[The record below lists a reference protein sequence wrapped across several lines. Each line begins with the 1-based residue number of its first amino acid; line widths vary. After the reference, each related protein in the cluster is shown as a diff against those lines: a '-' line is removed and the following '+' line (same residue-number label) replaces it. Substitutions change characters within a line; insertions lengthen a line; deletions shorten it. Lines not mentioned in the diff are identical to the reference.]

1 MKVFILA
8 AGRGTRISRFLS
20 GKPKCTVDI
29 GGIPLIRYTVELLKS
44 RGIKD
49 IAISLGYRADVIKEV
64 LKGCGVTYYINP
76 FYDVTNSIAS
86 AWFAKDFLTGDDILI
101 MNGDVYLE
109 AALLDWILEEQGSPV
124 MYADESRRETADY
137 KFFYEDGILRKY
149 GKELAGDDI
158 TGEYIGIGRFSKDF
172 MPDFLRRMEEMIGRQ
187 EHQVWWE
194 NVVYS
199 MCSER
204 PVYVKDVG
212 GMFWAEVDYIED
224 YDRILAHRGIERK
237 H

>member
-109 AALLDWILEEQGSPV
+109 AALLDRILEEQGSPV

-224 YDRILAHRGIERK
+224 YDRILAHRGIKRK

>member
-109 AALLDWILEEQGSPV
+109 AALLDRILEEQGSPV
-124 MYADESRRETADY
+124 MYADESRRETAD
-137 KFFYEDGILRKY
+137 
-149 GKELAGDDI
+149 
-158 TGEYIGIGRFSKDF
+158 
-172 MPDFLRRMEEMIGRQ
+172 
-187 EHQVWWE
+187 
-194 NVVYS
+194 
-199 MCSER
+199 
-204 PVYVKDVG
+204 
-212 GMFWAEVDYIED
+212 
-224 YDRILAHRGIERK
+224 
-237 H
+237 

>member
-109 AALLDWILEEQGSPV
+109 AALLDRILAEKGSPV

>member
-1 MKVFILA
+1 VKVFILA

-109 AALLDWILEEQGSPV
+109 AALLDRILEEQESPV

>member
-29 GGIPLIRYTVELLKS
+29 GGIPLIRYTVELLQS
-44 RGIKD
+44 RGITD

-109 AALLDWILEEQGSPV
+109 AALLDRILEEQGSPV

-149 GKELAGDDI
+149 GKELEGDDI

-194 NVVYS
+194 NVIYS

>member
-109 AALLDWILEEQGSPV
+109 AALLGRILEEQGSPV

>member
-1 MKVFILA
+1 M
-8 AGRGTRISRFLS
+8 
-20 GKPKCTVDI
+20 
-29 GGIPLIRYTVELLKS
+29 
-44 RGIKD
+44 
-49 IAISLGYRADVIKEV
+49 IKEV

-109 AALLDWILEEQGSPV
+109 AALLDRILEEQGSPV
-124 MYADESRRETADY
+124 MYADESRRETADD

>member
-44 RGIKD
+44 RGMKD

-109 AALLDWILEEQGSPV
+109 AALLDRILEEQGSPV

-212 GMFWAEVDYIED
+212 GMFWVEVDYIED

>member
-101 MNGDVYLE
+101 MNGDAYLE
-109 AALLDWILEEQGSPV
+109 AALLDRILEEQGSPV

>member
-1 MKVFILA
+1 
-8 AGRGTRISRFLS
+8 
-20 GKPKCTVDI
+20 
-29 GGIPLIRYTVELLKS
+29 
-44 RGIKD
+44 
-49 IAISLGYRADVIKEV
+49 
-64 LKGCGVTYYINP
+64 
-76 FYDVTNSIAS
+76 
-86 AWFAKDFLTGDDILI
+86 
-101 MNGDVYLE
+101 
-109 AALLDWILEEQGSPV
+109 
-124 MYADESRRETADY
+124 
-137 KFFYEDGILRKY
+137 
-149 GKELAGDDI
+149 
-158 TGEYIGIGRFSKDF
+158 

>member
-20 GKPKCTVDI
+20 GKPKCTMDI

-109 AALLDWILEEQGSPV
+109 AALLDRILEEQGSPV

>member
-29 GGIPLIRYTVELLKS
+29 GGIPLIRYTVELLQS
-44 RGIKD
+44 RGITD

-109 AALLDWILEEQGSPV
+109 AALLDRILEEQGSPV

-149 GKELAGDDI
+149 GKELEGDDI

-199 MCSER
+199 RCSER

>member
-64 LKGCGVTYYINP
+64 LHGCGVTYYINP

-109 AALLDWILEEQGSPV
+109 AALLDRILEEHGSPV

-149 GKELAGDDI
+149 GQELEGDDI

>member
-101 MNGDVYLE
+101 MNGDAYLE
-109 AALLDWILEEQGSPV
+109 AALLDRILEEQESPV

>member
-109 AALLDWILEEQGSPV
+109 AALLDRILEEQGSPV

>member
-76 FYDVTNSIAS
+76 FYDVTNSIS

-109 AALLDWILEEQGSPV
+109 AALLDRILEEQESPV

>member
-20 GKPKCTVDI
+20 GNPKCTVDI

-86 AWFAKDFLTGDDILI
+86 AWFAKEFLTGDDILI

-109 AALLDWILEEQGSPV
+109 AALLDRILEEQESPV

>member
-76 FYDVTNSIAS
+76 FYDVTNSSAS

-109 AALLDWILEEQGSPV
+109 AALLDRILEEQGSPV

>member
-109 AALLDWILEEQGSPV
+109 AALLDRILEEQESPV

>member
-109 AALLDWILEEQGSPV
+109 AALLDRILEEQESPV

-212 GMFWAEVDYIED
+212 GMFWAEVD
-224 YDRILAHRGIERK
+224 
-237 H
+237 

>member
-8 AGRGTRISRFLS
+8 AGRGTRISRFLA

-109 AALLDWILEEQGSPV
+109 AALLDRILEEQESPV

>member
-109 AALLDWILEEQGSPV
+109 AALLDRILEVQGSPV

>member
-20 GKPKCTVDI
+20 GKPKCTVEI

-109 AALLDWILEEQGSPV
+109 AALLDRILEEQGSPV

-149 GKELAGDDI
+149 GKELAGDYI

>member
-1 MKVFILA
+1 VKVFILA

-76 FYDVTNSIAS
+76 FYDVTNSVAS

-109 AALLDWILEEQGSPV
+109 AALLDRILEEQGSPV

>member
-1 MKVFILA
+1 VKVFILA

-64 LKGCGVTYYINP
+64 LKGCGVTYYVNP

-109 AALLDWILEEQGSPV
+109 AALLDRILEEQESPV

>member
-29 GGIPLIRYTVELLKS
+29 GGIPLIRYTVELLQS
-44 RGIKD
+44 RGITD

-109 AALLDWILEEQGSPV
+109 AALLDRILEEQGSPV

-149 GKELAGDDI
+149 GKELEGDDI